1 MIQMLKQTLNQI
13 QNFIADLSD
22 FNQIALILLL
32 IAVTALLLHWLL
44 HRVFKVVL
52 QTMTRKSRTL
62 WRQFLFEN
70 KFFRHLAF
78 TLQGLLIWLQLDWW
92 LDDGLML
99 KQVLQAISSLWVI
112 VFATLTVF
120 SILDGVEYSIR
131 HNKKTKKLPIKG
143 LMQSL
148 KLFIS
153 IIALIFIVALL
164 LNRSPLLI
172 VSGLGAMTAVIML
185 IFKDPILGLIAGIQL
200 SANDMLRIGDW
211 LEMSGH
217 NADGEVLE
225 IGLTTVKVKNWD
237 KTVTTIPT
245 YALISQSFK
254 NWRGM
259 SESGGRR
266 IKRAVYIDVTSVNFL
281 TETDLERLN
290 QANLLQPYLQQ
301 KQADITTYNQT
312 KQVNLNSKINGRRL
326 TNLGTF
332 RAYLLNYLKNH
343 PQIHQNMTVM
353 VRQLATQ
360 NNGIPLEIY
369 AFTNTTVW
377 DEYEQI
383 QADIFDHIFAVINEF
398 KLQIHQNP
406 SSHDLLLLQR

>member
-1 MIQMLKQTLNQI
+1 MIKQLLDQV
-13 QNFIADLSD
+13 QNFLAGLSD
-22 FNQIALILLL
+22 FNRIALILLL
-32 IAVTALLLHWLL
+32 IAVIALLLHWLL
-44 HRVFKVVL
+44 HRVFKVIL
-52 QTMTRKSRTL
+52 QKMTRKSRTL
-62 WRQFLFEN
+62 WQQLIFEN

-78 TLQGLLIWLQLDWW
+78 TLQGLLVWLQLDWW
-92 LDDGLML
+92 LDDKLNL
-99 KQVLQAISSLWVI
+99 KQVLQSMSSLWVI
-112 VFATLTVF
+112 IFITLTIF
-120 SILDGVEYSIR
+120 SILDGLEYLIR
-131 HNKKTKKLPIKG
+131 QNQKTKKLPVKG

-153 IIALIFIVALL
+153 IIALIFIVSLL

-245 YALISQSFK
+245 HALISQSFK

-266 IKRAVYIDVTSVNFL
+266 IKRAVYIDVTSVSFL
-281 TETDLERLN
+281 SAQDLEQLK
-290 QANLLQPYLQQ
+290 QTNLLQPYLQQ
-301 KQADITTYNQT
+301 KQADIAAHNQAE
-312 KQVNLNSKINGRRL
+312 KINPNSKINGRRL

-369 AFTNTTVW
+369 AFTKTTVW
-377 DEYEQI
+377 GEYEQI
-383 QADIFDHIFAVINEF
+383 QADIFDHIFAVTDEF
-398 KLQIHQNP
+398 KIKIHQNP
-406 SSHDLLLLQR
+406 SSHDLLLLNR

>member
-1 MIQMLKQTLNQI
+1 MIKQLLDQV
-13 QNFIADLSD
+13 QNFLAGLSD
-22 FNQIALILLL
+22 FNRIALILLL
-32 IAVTALLLHWLL
+32 IAVIALLLHWLL
-44 HRVFKVVL
+44 HRVFKVIL
-52 QTMTRKSRTL
+52 QKMTRKSRTL
-62 WRQFLFEN
+62 WQQLIFEN

-78 TLQGLLIWLQLDWW
+78 TLQGLLVWLQLDWW
-92 LDDGLML
+92 LDDKLNL
-99 KQVLQAISSLWVI
+99 KQVLQSMSSLWVI
-112 VFATLTVF
+112 IFITLTIF
-120 SILDGVEYSIR
+120 SILDGLEYLIR
-131 HNKKTKKLPIKG
+131 QNQKTKKLPVKG

-332 RAYLLNYLKNH
+332 RAYLLNYLKSH